1 MNVRAKFDGG
11 KQINRSQSGSWQARC
26 AGAGLRINEGPAW
39 GPATWEKVLST
50 PSATFTKMAQSKCE
64 KVKKDRKRKSTDEVR
79 NQRKR
84 AKRVSQVESK
94 RDRQDYS
101 RHDGG
106 TEVNSIIT
114 DIAPEQLNALMKE
127 YYLTNV
133 KVSVEK
139 CEKLQVKTTGQGKC
153 DNSLQVWSA
162 ERRKRI
168 TASNVGKIAKRKPT
182 TKVSSAV
189 RQLLYTKFE
198 GNTATRWGILQE
210 ETTKAKYLAE
220 KQKTSPGI
228 ATSQSGLVISTENPW
243 LAASPDG
250 LVTDPTENPPQGI
263 VEFKNP
269 YSVRNNTIYEATS
282 SKKGFCLKVDD
293 ETGELSLKT
302 NHEYFYQ
309 VQSTM
314 YCTQRQWC
322 DIVIRAKDIY
332 IERVYYQ
339 KEFWISIIP
348 KLKEFYF
355 TAILPELA
363 SPLGST
369 AIREPTDTLKA
380 KWRETFTSL

>member
-39 GPATWEKVLST
+39 GPGTWEKVLST
-50 PSATFTKMAQSKCE
+50 PSATFTKVAQSKCE

-94 RDRQDYS
+94 RGRQDYS

-139 CEKLQVKTTGQGKC
+139 CEELQVKTTGQGKC

-309 VQSTM
+309 VQCTM

>member
-50 PSATFTKMAQSKCE
+50 PSATFTKVAQSKCE

-94 RDRQDYS
+94 RGRQDYS

-139 CEKLQVKTTGQGKC
+139 CEELQVKTTGQGKC

-168 TASNVGKIAKRKPT
+168 TASNVGKTAKRKPT

-198 GNTATRWGILQE
+198 GNTANRWGILQE

-282 SKKGFCLKVDD
+282 SKKGFCLKVDE

-309 VQSTM
+309 VQCTM

-369 AIREPTDTLKA
+369 TIREPTDTLKA